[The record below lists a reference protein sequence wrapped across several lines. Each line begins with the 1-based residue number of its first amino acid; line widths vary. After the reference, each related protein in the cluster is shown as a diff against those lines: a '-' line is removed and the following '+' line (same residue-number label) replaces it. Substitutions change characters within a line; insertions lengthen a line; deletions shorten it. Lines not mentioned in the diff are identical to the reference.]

1 MSFCQSCQ
9 PIIIPEP
16 SGDTPLVET
25 VGQGSNVIITGTAAN
40 PIVNA
45 VGVVTSIQG
54 GSNVVITGTSAVPII
69 NATEASPAPTGAITM
84 YAGNSPYPSGWL
96 LCDGSNVLQSTYSNL
111 YSVIGNIYSQG
122 PALGNTY
129 ALAANYSYAG
139 NTITV
144 ESFSGAQANEIINV
158 GSICTVTGTSPT
170 TGSNINNL
178 PILMTSVPAFGT
190 IGTFNGTF
198 VTPLTGTGGGSGGPG
213 DSYTLTRI
221 SFQVPDMRGLGVRG
235 VTGTSPFEIS
245 SKGGSDDIILTPQEL
260 PSHAHDIPGDNN
272 DNGVVVWAPEG
283 GGEGDQGNYINTT
296 FPAKNTGAKVLLSDL
311 NTVATAAGASGVPIG
326 IINPYIALNYI
337 IKT

>member
-1 MSFCQSCQ
+1 MSCCQ

-16 SGDTPLVET
+16 SGDTPAVET
-25 VGQGSNVIITGTAAN
+25 ITAGSNVTITGTSTN
-40 PIVNA
+40 PVINA
-45 VGVVTSIQG
+45 TGTVTSITA

-69 NATEASPAPTGAITM
+69 NATEASPAPSGAITM

-111 YSVIGNIYSQG
+111 YTVIGNIYSAG
-122 PALGNTY
+122 PTLGNTY
-129 ALAANYSYAG
+129 ALAATYSYSG

-144 ESFSGAQANEIINV
+144 QSFSGQQANEIINV
-158 GSICTVTGTSPT
+158 GSICTVTGTTPT

-190 IGTFNGTF
+190 IGNFNGTF
-198 VTPLTGTGGGSGGPG
+198 VTPLAGTGSGEGGPG

-221 SFQVPDMRGLGVRG
+221 SFQVPDMRGLTVRG
-235 VTGTSPFEIS
+235 VSGSSPYQINQR
-245 SKGGSDDIILTPQEL
+245 GGLDEVTLTPQNL
-260 PSHAHDIPGDNN
+260 PSHAHNIPGDNN

-296 FPAKNTGAKVLLSDL
+296 FPCKVTGAEVLLSDL
-311 NTVATAAGASGVPIG
+311 ITTATVSGEAGTPFDVTNA
-326 IINPYIALNYI
+326 YIALNYI

>member
-1 MSFCQSCQ
+1 MSCCQ

-25 VGQGSNVIITGTAAN
+25 ITAGSNVTITGTSTN
-40 PIVNA
+40 PIINA
-45 VGVVTSIQG
+45 AGTVTSISA
-54 GSNVVITGTSAVPII
+54 GSNVVITGTAAVPII
-69 NATEASPAPTGAITM
+69 NATEASPAPAGAITM

-96 LCDGSNVLQSTYSNL
+96 LCDGQNVLQSTYSNL
-111 YSVIGNIYSQG
+111 YTVIGNIYSAG
-122 PALGNTY
+122 PALGTTY

-139 NTITV
+139 NTLTV
-144 ESFSGAQANEIINV
+144 ESFSGVQANEIINV
-158 GSICTVTGTSPT
+158 GSICTVTGTTPT

-221 SFQVPDMRGLGVRG
+221 SFQVPDMRGLVVRG
-235 VTGTSPFEIS
+235 VTGTIPFEIS
-245 SKGGSDDIILTPQEL
+245 QKGGSDTVILTPQDL
-260 PSHAHDIPGDNN
+260 PSHAHNIPGDNN
-272 DNGVVVWAPEG
+272 NNGVVVWAPEG
-283 GGEGDQGNYINTT
+283 VGWGGTGNYANNT
-296 FPAKNTGAKVLLSDL
+296 FAAKYTGAEVLLSDL
-311 NTVATAAGASGVPIG
+311 TTVATATGASGTPFDV
-326 IINPYIALNYI
+326 INPYISLNYI